1 MYEGTFHAI
10 VAVLRQI
17 VQLVQMIQFLGK
29 GGDDMIEINPTS
41 SQPIFEQIIA
51 QIKMA
56 VLKGLLKPGDS
67 ILIDDG
73 LVGLAVERIAVCDAG
88 DGGKSIWRAG
98 AAASDRDNSRKRCL
112 YRRDGKD
119 TAFGEAERTGK
130 AETKRSLCG
139 NDLSWF
145 FQKRDSENGGRTV

>member
-1 MYEGTFHAI
+1 MQKQKCILT
-10 VAVLRQI
+10 VSSQI
-17 VQLVQMIQFLGK
+17 VQLVQFLGK

-67 ILIDDG
+67 IPSVRKMALSLSVTPG
-73 LVGLAVERIAVCDAG
+73 TVAKAYGEL
-88 DGGKSIWRAG
+88 
-98 AAASDRDNSRKRCL
+98 AASDRDNSRKRCL